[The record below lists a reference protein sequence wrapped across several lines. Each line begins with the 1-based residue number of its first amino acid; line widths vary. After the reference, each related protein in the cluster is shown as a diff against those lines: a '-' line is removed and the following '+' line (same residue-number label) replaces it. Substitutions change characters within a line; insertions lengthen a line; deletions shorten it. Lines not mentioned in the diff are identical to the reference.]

1 MFLARAVCSTKLQK
15 ITEKLQ
21 KITSRLIQV
30 AMRVRVV

>member
-1 MFLARAVCSTKLQK
+1 MFLASAVCSTKLQK